1 MIIAG
6 AVVNE
11 LSEATI
17 AAYDAPFPT
26 EDLKVGRSG
35 VLRLTCVI
43 TLRGLTDICVGCVA
57 NLEGCRQGHA

>member
-1 MIIAG
+1 MRFSKKVDPFPTGMIIAG

-35 VLRLTCVI
+35 VLRLTC
-43 TLRGLTDICVGCVA
+43 A
-57 NLEGCRQGHA
+57 